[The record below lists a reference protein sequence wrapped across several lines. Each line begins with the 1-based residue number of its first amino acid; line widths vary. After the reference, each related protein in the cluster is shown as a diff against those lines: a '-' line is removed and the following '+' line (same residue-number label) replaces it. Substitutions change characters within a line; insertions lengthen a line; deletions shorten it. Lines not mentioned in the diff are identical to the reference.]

1 MKIILKIVCILAIGS
16 FMAGSTLYSQTIP
29 FGDARWE
36 ISGVENKIE
45 NYLGK
50 KSLYLKGGQALIKDS
65 DFTNGIIEFKIA
77 FTGERGFMGAVW
89 RLEDENNYEEFYLR
103 PHQSG
108 NPDANQYTPVFNGIS
123 GWQLY
128 YGEDYASPVKYK
140 FNQWNIVK
148 IIVSGKYAEIYIND
162 MNTPALFVNELK
174 RNVKSG
180 KVGLECSN
188 FTPVHFADFEYK
200 TIENPKLKNKPKLA
214 MNLPENI
221 IANYSVSSHFK
232 EEKLNHKYLLTKD
245 EKEKLNWTKINCETT
260 GFVNLARIQGIKE
273 GLNTVFAR
281 VIINSDKD
289 QYKKVSFGYSD
300 LVKVY
305 LNDKLEYSG
314 QNNYQSRDYRYLGTI
329 GFFDDVYL
337 PLKKGE
343 NELMFAVSESFG
355 GWGIMAR
362 IENMDEIS
370 IK

>member
-1 MKIILKIVCILAIGS
+1 MKIILKIACILAIGS
-16 FMAGSTLYSQTIP
+16 FMAGSTLYSQIIP
-29 FGDARWE
+29 FDDARWK

-103 PHQSG
+103 PHQSS

-128 YGEDYASPVKYK
+128 YGKDYASPIKYK
-140 FNQWNIVK
+140 FNQWNLVK

-162 MNTPALFVNELK
+162 MDIPALFLNELK

-188 FTPVHFADFEYK
+188 FVPAYFADFEYVS
-200 TIENPKLKNKPKLA
+200 IENPDLKSKPKLTN
-214 MNLPENI
+214 NLAENVI
-221 IANYSVSSHFK
+221 ENWSVSDHFK
-232 EEKLNHKYLLTKD
+232 EEKLNSKYLLTKD

-260 GFVNLARIQGIKE
+260 GIVNLARIQGIE
-273 GLNTVFAR
+273 DGLNTVFAR
-281 VIINSDKD
+281 VIIISDKE
-289 QYKKVSFGYSD
+289 QSKKVSFGYSD
-300 LVKVY
+300 RVKVY
-305 LNDKLEYSG
+305 FNDQLIYSG

-329 GFFDDVYL
+329 GYFDEVYL
-337 PLKKGE
+337 PLKKGS

-355 GWGIMAR
+355 GWGIMAM
-362 IENMDEIS
+362 IANMDGIS